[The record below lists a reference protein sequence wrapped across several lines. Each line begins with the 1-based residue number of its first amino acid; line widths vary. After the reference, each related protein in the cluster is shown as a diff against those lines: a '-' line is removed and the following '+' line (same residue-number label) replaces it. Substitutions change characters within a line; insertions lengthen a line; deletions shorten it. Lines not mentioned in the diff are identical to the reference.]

1 MFYRLK
7 ELWID
12 GNRIKQI
19 PDLIGNLKD
28 LVHLEASVNHID
40 YISGLKFDGKKQP
53 SKWHKLKPLG
63 PVLHDCV

>member
-1 MFYRLK
+1 MEIILQFVNFLK

-40 YISGLKFDGKKQP
+40 YISGSTFQT
-53 SKWHKLKPLG
+53 SIRT
-63 PVLHDCV
+63 VNV